1 MTHVVT
7 FSKKAFTW
15 AVVAA
20 TILWSVGIF
29 GVLSVAQ
36 ATSVSSG
43 DLIKASGAAVYY
55 LGSDNKR
62 YVFPNEKTYKT
73 WFSDFSTVK
82 TITDAELASYMI
94 GGNVTYRPGVKM
106 VKITTDPKVYAVGMN
121 GELRWVESEA
131 VASALYGANWNTMIE
146 DVPDAFFV
154 NYMVGSSISNATQ
167 FNVSGVTAASS
178 TINVDKGLSAESVGG
193 GLTITLAPSTPASG
207 LVVGNAARVPFTR
220 VNLTASSDAD
230 VTVKSLTVLRGGPSS
245 DSNFAGVVLLNGDTS
260 LQIGNYKTLN
270 SNHQAV
276 FDNDFVVKAG
286 TTLPLV
292 IAGNMNPVSDTG
304 DYNGGGEVIT
314 LGLVSIDTNG
324 TVTGSLPVTGN
335 AMTKNGTLAIGSL
348 TIANGGLNPADQ
360 TKNIGTDNYI
370 FSSIKMTA
378 GSAEDM
384 HITHVIWDQNG
395 TSADADVAN
404 LELVVDGAVVAS
416 VANPSDKKVNFDLS
430 VTPIVIAKGN
440 NKEAS
445 IRGDILSG
453 SARTIDFDIRK
464 NTDVVAEG
472 QTFGYNVTPTFS
484 NSSEPYF
491 SGNITTIAGGTL
503 TVGKAN
509 LVSKN
514 VAEGADQQELG
525 TFTLQVEGEPV
536 DITSL
541 KMTNT
546 STTSVTNMTVYNPN
560 GDVVAGPTEPATG
573 VTTFTDT
580 ITVPVGISTYTVKG
594 DLDSAFTA
602 GDTMKLTLNVD
613 AWVARGSETNNTLTA
628 GTDLTP
634 DGDVAVDTLTVK
646 VGALS
651 ITNRNTPA
659 AQNVL
664 VGQQDFEFLSFT
676 IDATASGEDM
686 RLQQLIFNMNGTGTE
701 ADITGITVLDG
712 ATALNVPDNGA
723 SSVTVDLVNP
733 LIITKGTSKT
743 LSLQADITGTGTAG
757 QTYSFTTSASTT
769 PTGVSTGNTI
779 TATVTGDGQVMTIIA
794 NGGLEVATDA
804 ANPQSTLFAVGD
816 TTGATGVT
824 IGEVRMMATTGEDIL
839 LDSVNLTTTGSSIN
853 STVGTVYL
861 YDGATKVAEATP
873 TTTAAVYLDV
883 VDNVIIPKG
892 AKGKKF
898 TVKADFFAISDSS
911 PSASGNSVAVNV
923 AAGNALGKGSASNA
937 VIASLG
943 SMAGS
948 THYAFRSVPTVAKGT
963 LSSNVLTNGT
973 LELYRW
979 TVSADAAGDI
989 GLGNFT
995 FNVATSGVTVTNF
1008 YVTDETDDTQLN
1020 DTVVTTQSPTIE
1032 ITFNPGG
1039 GGIVERQI
1047 SASATRTY
1055 VLKGTVTGSSSGDSV
1070 QVSLDGDSAALSAT
1084 TETLASARA
1093 DAQDDF
1099 IWTDRT
1105 ATSHATT
1112 TADWISGYRVKGLPS
1127 SNTSPEVLSKA

>member
-230 VTVKSLTVLRGGPSS
+230 VTVNSLTVLRGGPSS

-276 FDNDFVVKAG
+276 FDNDFIVKAG

-292 IAGNMNPVSDTG
+292 IAGNMNPVAT
-304 DYNGGGEVIT
+304 YNGGGEVIT

-472 QTFGYNVTPTFS
+472 QTFGYNVTPTFP

-541 KMTNT
+541 KMTNS
-546 STTSVTNMTVYNPN
+546 STTAGVTNMTVYNPN
-560 GDVVAGPTEPATG
+560 GDVVAGPTEPAAG

-602 GDTMKLTLNVD
+602 GDTMKLTLNVST
-613 AWVARGSETNNTLTA
+613 WVARGSETNNTLTA

-634 DGDVAVDTLTVK
+634 DGDVALDTLTVK

-676 IDATASGEDM
+676 IDATASGEDV

-757 QTYSFTTSASTT
+757 DTYRFTTSDSTT

-779 TATVTGDGQVMTIIA
+779 TETVTGDGQVMTIIA

-839 LDSVNLTTTGSSIN
+839 LDSVNLTTTGSDIN

-898 TVKADFFAISDSS
+898 TVKADFLAISDSS

-943 SMAGS
+943 SMAGY
-948 THYAFRSVPTVAKGT
+948 THYAFGSVPTVAPGA
-963 LSSNVLTNGT
+963 LSSNVLTPGT
-973 LELYRW
+973 LELYRF

-1047 SASATRTY
+1047 SAGTTHTY
-1055 VLKGTVTGSSSGDSV
+1055 VLKGTVTGSSSSDSV
-1070 QVSLDGDSAALSAT
+1070 QVSLAGDSAALSAT
-1084 TETLASARA
+1084 TETLADARA

-1105 ATSHATT
+1105 ATSHAITT
-1112 TADWISGYRVKGLPS
+1112 TDWISGFRVKGLPS

>member
-230 VTVKSLTVLRGGPSS
+230 VTVNSLTVLRGGPSS

-292 IAGNMNPVSDTG
+292 IAGNMNPLSGTG
-304 DYNGGGEVIT
+304 SYNGGGEVIT

-378 GSAEDM
+378 GAAEDM

-472 QTFGYNVTPTFS
+472 QTFGYNVTPTFTE
-484 NSSEPYF
+484 SSEPYF

-514 VAEGADQQELG
+514 VAAGADQQELG

-546 STTSVTNMTVYNPN
+546 STSTNMTVYNPN
-560 GDVVAGPTEPATG
+560 GDVVAGPTEPAAG

-613 AWVARGSETNNTLTA
+613 AWVARGSETNNTLT
-628 GTDLTP
+628 TETLTP
-634 DGDVAVDTLTVK
+634 TSVALDTLTVK

-676 IDATASGEDM
+676 IDATASGEDV

-743 LSLQADITGTGTAG
+743 LSLQADITGTGVAG
-757 QTYSFTTSASTT
+757 DTYRFTTSASTT

-779 TATVTGDGQVMTIIA
+779 TETVTGDGQVMTIIA

-861 YDGATKVAEATP
+861 YDGAAKVAEATP

-883 VDNVIIPKG
+883 VDNVIILKG
-892 AKGKKF
+892 TAGKKF
-898 TVKADFFAISDSS
+898 TVKADFLAISDSS

-963 LSSNVLTNGT
+963 LSSNVLTDGT

-1047 SASATRTY
+1047 SAGTTHTY
-1055 VLKGTVTGSSSGDSV
+1055 VLKGTVTGSSSSDSV
-1070 QVSLDGDSAALSAT
+1070 QVSLAGDSAALSAT
-1084 TETLASARA
+1084 TETLADARA

-1105 ATSHATT
+1105 ATSHAITT
-1112 TADWISGYRVKGLPS
+1112 TDWISGFRVKGLPS

>member
-1 MTHVVT
+1 M
-7 FSKKAFTW
+7 
-15 AVVAA
+15 
-20 TILWSVGIF
+20 
-29 GVLSVAQ
+29 
-36 ATSVSSG
+36 
-43 DLIKASGAAVYY
+43 
-55 LGSDNKR
+55 
-62 YVFPNEKTYKT
+62 
-73 WFSDFSTVK
+73 
-82 TITDAELASYMI
+82 
-94 GGNVTYRPGVKM
+94 
-106 VKITTDPKVYAVGMN
+106 
-121 GELRWVESEA
+121 
-131 VASALYGANWNTMIE
+131 
-146 DVPDAFFV
+146 
-154 NYMVGSSISNATQ
+154 
-167 FNVSGVTAASS
+167 
-178 TINVDKGLSAESVGG
+178 
-193 GLTITLAPSTPASG
+193 
-207 LVVGNAARVPFTR
+207 
-220 VNLTASSDAD
+220 
-230 VTVKSLTVLRGGPSS
+230 
-245 DSNFAGVVLLNGDTS
+245 
-260 LQIGNYKTLN
+260 
-270 SNHQAV
+270 
-276 FDNDFVVKAG
+276 
-286 TTLPLV
+286 
-292 IAGNMNPVSDTG
+292 
-304 DYNGGGEVIT
+304 
-314 LGLVSIDTNG
+314 
-324 TVTGSLPVTGN
+324 
-335 AMTKNGTLAIGSL
+335 
-348 TIANGGLNPADQ
+348 
-360 TKNIGTDNYI
+360 
-370 FSSIKMTA
+370 
-378 GSAEDM
+378 
-384 HITHVIWDQNG
+384 
-395 TSADADVAN
+395 
-404 LELVVDGAVVAS
+404 
-416 VANPSDKKVNFDLS
+416 
-430 VTPIVIAKGN
+430 
-440 NKEAS
+440 
-445 IRGDILSG
+445 
-453 SARTIDFDIRK
+453 
-464 NTDVVAEG
+464 
-472 QTFGYNVTPTFS
+472 
-484 NSSEPYF
+484 
-491 SGNITTIAGGTL
+491 
-503 TVGKAN
+503 
-509 LVSKN
+509 
-514 VAEGADQQELG
+514 
-525 TFTLQVEGEPV
+525 
-536 DITSL
+536 
-541 KMTNT
+541 
-546 STTSVTNMTVYNPN
+546 
-560 GDVVAGPTEPATG
+560 
-573 VTTFTDT
+573 
-580 ITVPVGISTYTVKG
+580 
-594 DLDSAFTA
+594 
-602 GDTMKLTLNVD
+602 
-613 AWVARGSETNNTLTA
+613 
-628 GTDLTP
+628 
-634 DGDVAVDTLTVK
+634 K

-676 IDATASGEDM
+676 IDATASGEDV

-757 QTYSFTTSASTT
+757 ETYRFTTSASTT

-779 TATVTGDGQVMTIIA
+779 TETVTGDGQVMTIIA

-824 IGEVRMMATTGEDIL
+824 IGEVRMMATGEDIL
-839 LDSVNLTTTGSSIN
+839 LDSVNLTTTGSNIN

-883 VDNVIIPKG
+883 VDNVIIPNG
-892 AKGKKF
+892 TAGKKF
-898 TVKADFFAISDSS
+898 TVKADFLAISDSS

-963 LSSNVLTNGT
+963 LSSNVLTDGT

-1047 SASATRTY
+1047 SAGATHTY

>member
-167 FNVSGVTAASS
+167 FNVSGVTAASP

-230 VTVKSLTVLRGGPSS
+230 VTVNSLTVLRGGPSS

-292 IAGNMNPVSDTG
+292 IAGNMNPLSGTG
-304 DYNGGGEVIT
+304 SYNGGGEVIT

-348 TIANGGLNPADQ
+348 TIANGGLNPSAQ

-378 GSAEDM
+378 GSVEDM

-472 QTFGYNVTPTFS
+472 QTFGYNVTPTFP

-546 STTSVTNMTVYNPN
+546 STSTNMTVYNPN

-602 GDTMKLTLNVD
+602 GDTMKLTLNVG
-613 AWVARGSETNNTLTA
+613 AWVARGSETNNTLTE
-628 GTDLTP
+628 TDLTP
-634 DGDVAVDTLTVK
+634 NGDVALDTLTVK

-676 IDATASGEDM
+676 IDATASGEDV

-743 LSLQADITGTGTAG
+743 LSLQADITGTGVAG
-757 QTYSFTTSASTT
+757 DTYRFTTSSSTT

-779 TATVTGDGQVMTIIA
+779 TETVTGDGQVMTIIA

-861 YDGATKVAEATP
+861 YDGAAKVAEATP

-883 VDNVIIPKG
+883 VDNVIILKG
-892 AKGKKF
+892 TAGKKF
-898 TVKADFFAISDSS
+898 TVKADFLAISDSS

-963 LSSNVLTNGT
+963 LSSNVLTDGT

>member
-1 MTHVVT
+1 
-7 FSKKAFTW
+7 
-15 AVVAA
+15 
-20 TILWSVGIF
+20 
-29 GVLSVAQ
+29 
-36 ATSVSSG
+36 
-43 DLIKASGAAVYY
+43 
-55 LGSDNKR
+55 
-62 YVFPNEKTYKT
+62 
-73 WFSDFSTVK
+73 
-82 TITDAELASYMI
+82 
-94 GGNVTYRPGVKM
+94 
-106 VKITTDPKVYAVGMN
+106 
-121 GELRWVESEA
+121 
-131 VASALYGANWNTMIE
+131 
-146 DVPDAFFV
+146 
-154 NYMVGSSISNATQ
+154 
-167 FNVSGVTAASS
+167 
-178 TINVDKGLSAESVGG
+178 
-193 GLTITLAPSTPASG
+193 
-207 LVVGNAARVPFTR
+207 
-220 VNLTASSDAD
+220 
-230 VTVKSLTVLRGGPSS
+230 
-245 DSNFAGVVLLNGDTS
+245 
-260 LQIGNYKTLN
+260 
-270 SNHQAV
+270 
-276 FDNDFVVKAG
+276 
-286 TTLPLV
+286 
-292 IAGNMNPVSDTG
+292 
-304 DYNGGGEVIT
+304 
-314 LGLVSIDTNG
+314 
-324 TVTGSLPVTGN
+324 
-335 AMTKNGTLAIGSL
+335 
-348 TIANGGLNPADQ
+348 
-360 TKNIGTDNYI
+360 
-370 FSSIKMTA
+370 
-378 GSAEDM
+378 
-384 HITHVIWDQNG
+384 
-395 TSADADVAN
+395 
-404 LELVVDGAVVAS
+404 
-416 VANPSDKKVNFDLS
+416 
-430 VTPIVIAKGN
+430 
-440 NKEAS
+440 
-445 IRGDILSG
+445 
-453 SARTIDFDIRK
+453 
-464 NTDVVAEG
+464 
-472 QTFGYNVTPTFS
+472 
-484 NSSEPYF
+484 
-491 SGNITTIAGGTL
+491 
-503 TVGKAN
+503 
-509 LVSKN
+509 
-514 VAEGADQQELG
+514 
-525 TFTLQVEGEPV
+525 
-536 DITSL
+536 
-541 KMTNT
+541 
-546 STTSVTNMTVYNPN
+546 MTVYNPN

-613 AWVARGSETNNTLTA
+613 AWVARGSETNNTLT
-628 GTDLTP
+628 TETLTP
-634 DGDVAVDTLTVK
+634 TSVALDTLTVK

-676 IDATASGEDM
+676 IDATASGEDV

-743 LSLQADITGTGTAG
+743 LSLQADITGTGVAG
-757 QTYSFTTSASTT
+757 DTYRFTTSDSTT

-779 TATVTGDGQVMTIIA
+779 TETVTGDGQVMTIIA

-824 IGEVRMMATTGEDIL
+824 IGEVRMTATTGEDIL
-839 LDSVNLTTTGSSIN
+839 LDSVNLTTTGSNIN

-892 AKGKKF
+892 TKGKKF
-898 TVKADFFAISDSS
+898 TVKADFLAISDSS

-963 LSSNVLTNGT
+963 LSSNVLTDGT

-1047 SASATRTY
+1047 SAGATHTY

-1070 QVSLDGDSAALSAT
+1070 QVSLAGDSAALSAT
-1084 TETLASARA
+1084 TETLADARA